1 MAGVA
6 EPRLIIALDVPTQ
19 GEALALLDRL
29 DPALCRVKVGKE
41 LFTRCGP
48 DLVARIHERG
58 YGVFLDLKYHDIPNT
73 VAGACRAA
81 AELGV
86 WMVNV
91 HALGGQRMLQAA
103 REAIDSAPHGSP
115 PGGGSPHGGLPAGS
129 TRPLLTAV
137 TVLTSMEASDLAGIG
152 IERDPAEFAA
162 LLADVAAAAGL
173 DGIVCS
179 AREASAL
186 RARHGEEL
194 LLVTPGIRPQS
205 SAADDQRRIL
215 TPGQALA
222 AGADH
227 LVIGRPVTRAPDP
240 AAVLRTIAREVAAA
254 TTH

>member
-1 MAGVA
+1 MTGVA

-19 GEALALLDRL
+19 REALALLDRL

-48 DLVARIHERG
+48 DLVARIHKRG

-103 REAIDSAPHGSP
+103 REAIDSAPY
-115 PGGGSPHGGLPAGS
+115 GSPHGGSQTGS

-179 AREASAL
+179 AQEASAL
-186 RARHGEEL
+186 RARHGHDL
-194 LLVTPGIRPQS
+194 LLITPGIRPQS

-240 AAVLRTIAREVAAA
+240 AAALRTIASEVAAA
-254 TTH
+254 PTTH